1 MFNLTESGPCMTRA
15 WQGLP
20 WPLVILITLIFT
32 YSSSTHT
39 SSSKPQALDNPRG
52 DPTTAALLPF
62 FLPPLFIMVMRVVI
76 MMITMIIMM
85 MTKMMVMMMMMMKME
100 VVVMEGSCKTHH
112 CSIWVSATNPDLSS
126 SSTSKRVL
134 RSTRQKFL
142 SQSIFRRNVLNCMV
156 GWEGC
161 LSK

>member
-1 MFNLTESGPCMTRA
+1 MS
-15 WQGLP
+15 
-20 WPLVILITLIFT
+20 LV
-32 YSSSTHT
+32 
-39 SSSKPQALDNPRG
+39 
-52 DPTTAALLPF
+52 
-62 FLPPLFIMVMRVVI
+62 
-76 MMITMIIMM
+76 MMSPMMSLMM
-85 MTKMMVMMMMMMKME
+85 MMMLMMVSLMMMGLMMMSLRKMSLRKKSLMMMMMMMMMMME

-156 GWEGC
+156 VWEGC
-161 LSK
+161 FSIC

>member
-1 MFNLTESGPCMTRA
+1 MMVVVMITMILMMMTRM
-15 WQGLP
+15 
-20 WPLVILITLIFT
+20 
-32 YSSSTHT
+32 
-39 SSSKPQALDNPRG
+39 
-52 DPTTAALLPF
+52 
-62 FLPPLFIMVMRVVI
+62 IMVMRVVI
-76 MMITMIIMM
+76 MMTTMIIMM
-85 MTKMMVMMMMMMKME
+85 MTKMMVMMMMMMMMMMVE
-100 VVVMEGSCKTHH
+100 VAVMEGSCKTHH

>member
-1 MFNLTESGPCMTRA
+1 
-15 WQGLP
+15 
-20 WPLVILITLIFT
+20 
-32 YSSSTHT
+32 
-39 SSSKPQALDNPRG
+39 
-52 DPTTAALLPF
+52 
-62 FLPPLFIMVMRVVI
+62 MRVVI

-85 MTKMMVMMMMMMKME
+85 MTKMMVMMMMMMMMME